1 MLTRLTDR
9 IEEGPDGKDVRIIR
23 YGMWG
28 TNAEI
33 ERHGRKFLIIQNG
46 KTLSE
51 FKTLEEAEV
60 FMKEKFC
67 IMNYW

>member
-9 IEEGPDGKDVRIIR
+9 IEEGPDGKEVKVIR

-33 ERHGRKFLIIQNG
+33 ERHGRKFVVIRKG
-46 KTLSE
+46 KKPE
-51 FKTLEEAEV
+51 IFKTLEEAEQ
-60 FMKEKFC
+60 FMILLLPGRC
-67 IMNYW
+67 AG

>member
-9 IEEGPDGKDVRIIR
+9 IEEGPDGKEVKVIR

-33 ERHGRKFLIIQNG
+33 ERHGRKFVVIRKG
-46 KTLSE
+46 KKPE
-51 FKTLEEAEV
+51 IFKTLEEAEQ
-60 FMKEKFC
+60 FMKTL
-67 IMNYW
+67 IGGRY